1 MALRLL
7 LATLAASAHAA
18 GMNTHTFVGHRT
30 LTRFGKVGNHS
41 AGAARYNEAIE
52 AHGDAVLG
60 GSDMPDFLYAC
71 GRYPDHHDAG
81 EYAHWPPFQAAAVR
95 YLRARADWNASVWSN
110 ETARLV
116 AFVFGVGVHYIADEL
131 WEGLND
137 QLGAGQGFVR
147 TLASFNLGRPG
158 VTDDAESIANMAADF
173 AVSWSMDESAIAP
186 WRRDFPVD
194 DIVAIYHVAG
204 FPNVTRASIA
214 DCRLLFDLGLWA
226 EKSFGWLLFHLYAE
240 ELQHVPMAAESALD
254 LLVGGIDD
262 MAVWAAN
269 AWQRIARWMDD
280 GPPANPPPRRR
291 RASAAAARAD
301 AWVPTLVDRLRPWA
315 RDAPA
320 LMRLADAST
329 LLTRRSSSSSS
340 LDLGWSGRRSCV
352 RRCAASSPRC
362 SARSSAASAPAVTIE
377 PAPAEVRVKEEAEPS
392 TPPVNTL
399 TGEAPVATWALPRAA
414 TSTATARPTALPART
429 ATASAARRSAAQWW

>member
-1 MALRLL
+1 M
-7 LATLAASAHAA
+7 
-18 GMNTHTFVGHRT
+18 
-30 LTRFGKVGNHS
+30 
-41 AGAARYNEAIE
+41 
-52 AHGDAVLG
+52 
-60 GSDMPDFLYAC
+60 
-71 GRYPDHHDAG
+71 
-81 EYAHWPPFQAAAVR
+81 
-95 YLRARADWNASVWSN
+95 
-110 ETARLV
+110 
-116 AFVFGVGVHYIADEL
+116 HYIADEL

-173 AVSWSMDESAIAP
+173 AVSWSTDESAIAP

-194 DIVAIYHVAG
+194 DIVAIYHAAG

-226 EKSFGWLLFHLYAE
+226 EKSFGWLLFNLYAE

-291 RASAAAARAD
+291 RASAAAT
-301 AWVPTLVDRLRPWA
+301 PTPTRGC
-315 RDAPA
+315 
-320 LMRLADAST
+320 
-329 LLTRRSSSSSS
+329 RRSSTGCGRGRATRRACLADVDAADAAVASSSS
-340 LDLGWSGRRSCV
+340 LDLGWSGPPQLRE
-352 RRCAASSPRC
+352 AARGVV
-362 SARSSAASAPAVTIE
+362 AALLGALLGSERAPAVTIE
-377 PAPAEVRVKEEAEPS
+377 QAPAEVRWRRRRSRRRRRWRRSRARRRS
-392 TPPVNTL
+392 
-399 TGEAPVATWALPRAA
+399 ATWAAVSRAA
-414 TSTATARPTALPART
+414 TSTATARPTSPPART
-429 ATASAARRSAAQWW
+429 ATASAARRSAAPWC